1 MHREQRGIHMKKEE
15 LIELILANDDLE
27 TITNACAEYL
37 SCPLVVI
44 AQSLAIISYSSS
56 LIIPDFPWQNAV
68 KRGYITLE
76 FGTALNNWEYLRD
89 QSSSIDC
96 IKVTQI
102 SKYQRRFYKLIY
114 QNRFVGYLN
123 IGELNRNL
131 DSIPKE
137 DINLVREIL
146 AKEVSVRRRFQ
157 KSSSTNEEILI
168 SLINYEYV
176 DRLHYLEIVKGTR
189 FAEEHN
195 RRIACINV
203 HHHPSYNA
211 GEDTLKHRLLEYFP
225 DSVIVV
231 FDGIM
236 IIAFENEHSIVSDAD
251 KKEKLSAYLKRI
263 DMPLAYSSVFND
275 MFQAT
280 TYKAQAMFALEHRQE
295 NEMIIDYKEV
305 QLLDLLYQV
314 PRTRLADYC
323 SPEILEVQEYDDIH
337 GSEYLKTIAAFIT
350 QGGSGKSAAAVLHI
364 HRNTLH
370 YRLEQLLSNFR
381 IDLSDSRMWSQYLI
395 SCSIVLILRH

>member
-1 MHREQRGIHMKKEE
+1 MKKEE
-15 LIELILANDDLE
+15 LIDTVLANDELE
-27 TITNACAEYL
+27 PITNACAQFL
-37 SCPLVVI
+37 QCPLVVI
-44 AQSLAIISYSSS
+44 AQSLAIISYSNS
-56 LIIPDFPWQNAV
+56 LVIPDFPWQNAV

-76 FGTALNNWEYLRD
+76 FGTALNNWEFLRD
-89 QSSSIDC
+89 QKSKEDC

-114 QNRFVGYLN
+114 QDHFVGYLN

-131 DSIPKE
+131 DSIPTD

-146 AKEVSVRRRFQ
+146 AKELSVRRRFQ

-176 DRLHYLEIVKGTR
+176 DRLHYLEIVKDTR

-211 GEDTLKHRLLEYFP
+211 GEDTLKHRLLEFFP
-225 DSVIVV
+225 DSCIVV

-236 IIAFENEHSIVSDAD
+236 TIAFEDEHSIAQNDD
-251 KKEKLSAYLKRI
+251 RKKKLSDFLKRI
-263 DMPLAYSSVFND
+263 DMPLAYSSVFSD
-275 MFQAT
+275 MFQAA

-295 NEMIIDYKEV
+295 NDMIIDYKDV

-314 PRTRLADYC
+314 PRSSLADYC
-323 SPEILEVQEYDDIH
+323 SPEILQVQEYDDLH
-337 GSEYLKTIAAFIT
+337 GSDYLKTIAAYIT
-350 QGGSGKSAAAVLHI
+350 QGGSGKSAAASLHI

-370 YRLEQLLSNFR
+370 YRMEQLASNFH

-395 SCSIVLILRH
+395 SFYIVSILKH

>member
-1 MHREQRGIHMKKEE
+1 MKKEE
-15 LIELILANDDLE
+15 LIDTVLANDELE
-27 TITNACAEYL
+27 PITNACAQFL
-37 SCPLVVI
+37 QCPLVVI
-44 AQSLAIISYSSS
+44 AQSLAIISYSNS
-56 LIIPDFPWQNAV
+56 LVIPDFPWQNAV

-76 FGTALNNWEYLRD
+76 FGTALNNWEFLRD
-89 QSSSIDC
+89 QKSKEDC

-114 QNRFVGYLN
+114 QDHFVGYLN

-131 DSIPKE
+131 DSIPTE

-146 AKEVSVRRRFQ
+146 AKELSVRRRFQ

-176 DRLHYLEIVKGTR
+176 DRLHYLEIVKDTR

-211 GEDTLKHRLLEYFP
+211 GEDTLKHRLLEFFP
-225 DSVIVV
+225 DSCIVV

-236 IIAFENEHSIVSDAD
+236 TIAFEDEHSIAQNDD
-251 KKEKLSAYLKRI
+251 RKKKLSDFLKRI
-263 DMPLAYSSVFND
+263 DMPLAYSSVFSD
-275 MFQAT
+275 MFQAA

-295 NEMIIDYKEV
+295 NDMIIDYKDV

-314 PRTRLADYC
+314 PRSSLADYC
-323 SPEILEVQEYDDIH
+323 SPEILQVQEYDDLH
-337 GSEYLKTIAAFIT
+337 GSDYLKTIAAYIT
-350 QGGSGKSAAAVLHI
+350 QGGSGKSAAASLHI

-370 YRLEQLLSNFR
+370 YRMEQLASNFY

-395 SCSIVLILRH
+395 SFYIVSILKH

>member
-1 MHREQRGIHMKKEE
+1 MKKEE
-15 LIELILANDDLE
+15 LIDTVLANDELE
-27 TITNACAEYL
+27 PITNACAQFL
-37 SCPLVVI
+37 QCPLVVI
-44 AQSLAIISYSSS
+44 AQSLAIISYSNS
-56 LIIPDFPWQNAV
+56 LVIPDFPWQNAV

-76 FGTALNNWEYLRD
+76 FGTALNNWEFLRD
-89 QSSSIDC
+89 QKSKEDC

-114 QNRFVGYLN
+114 QDHFVGYLN

-131 DSIPKE
+131 DSIPTE

-146 AKEVSVRRRFQ
+146 AKELSVRRRFQ

-176 DRLHYLEIVKGTR
+176 DRLHYLEIVKDTR

-211 GEDTLKHRLLEYFP
+211 GEDTLKHRLLEFFP
-225 DSVIVV
+225 DSCIVV

-236 IIAFENEHSIVSDAD
+236 TIAFEDEHSIAQNDD
-251 KKEKLSAYLKRI
+251 RKKKLSDFLKRI
-263 DMPLAYSSVFND
+263 DMPLAYSSVFSD
-275 MFQAT
+275 MFQAA

-295 NEMIIDYKEV
+295 NDMIIDYKDV

-314 PRTRLADYC
+314 PRSSLADYC
-323 SPEILEVQEYDDIH
+323 SPEILQVQEYDDLH
-337 GSEYLKTIAAFIT
+337 GSDYLKTIAAYIT
-350 QGGSGKSAAAVLHI
+350 QGGSGKSAAASLHI

-370 YRLEQLLSNFR
+370 YRMEQLACNFH
-381 IDLSDSRMWSQYLI
+381 IDLSNSRMWSQYLI
-395 SCSIVLILRH
+395 SFYIVSILKH

>member
-1 MHREQRGIHMKKEE
+1 MKKEE
-15 LIELILANDDLE
+15 LIDTVLANDELE
-27 TITNACAEYL
+27 PITNACAQFL
-37 SCPLVVI
+37 QCPLVVI
-44 AQSLAIISYSSS
+44 AQSLAIISYSNS
-56 LIIPDFPWQNAV
+56 LVIPDFPWQNAV

-76 FGTALNNWEYLRD
+76 FGTALNNWEFLRD
-89 QSSSIDC
+89 QKSKEDC

-114 QNRFVGYLN
+114 QDHFVGYLN

-131 DSIPKE
+131 DSIPTD

-146 AKEVSVRRRFQ
+146 AKELSVRRRFQ

-176 DRLHYLEIVKGTR
+176 DRLHCLEIVKDTR

-211 GEDTLKHRLLEYFP
+211 GEDTLKHRLLEFFP
-225 DSVIVV
+225 DSCIVV

-236 IIAFENEHSIVSDAD
+236 TIAFEDEHSIAQNDD
-251 KKEKLSAYLKRI
+251 RKKKLSDFLKRI
-263 DMPLAYSSVFND
+263 DMPLAYSSVFSD
-275 MFQAT
+275 MFQAA

-295 NEMIIDYKEV
+295 NDMIIDYKDV

-314 PRTRLADYC
+314 PRSSLADYC
-323 SPEILEVQEYDDIH
+323 SPEILQVQEYDDLH
-337 GSEYLKTIAAFIT
+337 GSDYLKTIAAYIT
-350 QGGSGKSAAAVLHI
+350 QGGSGKSAAASLHI

-370 YRLEQLLSNFR
+370 YRMEQLASNFH

-395 SCSIVLILRH
+395 SFYIVSILKH